1 MRVEL
6 DFFEMLYLLES
17 CLRGSHLRSTTVE
30 RFSAEFWG
38 KLTEKQR
45 NSLYRF
51 VLRDVYDGK
60 FEPRDS
66 MCGQDVWL
74 MERYDPDNQYE
85 VTVVYDGVP
94 ESARAFRHKENGRY
108 YVRPGK
114 YIAPEYITK
123 IEKLKSDEEKDS

>member
-30 RFSAEFWG
+30 RFSGEFWS
-38 KLTEKQR
+38 KFTEKQR

-51 VLRDVYDGK
+51 VLSHVYDGK

-94 ESARAFRHKENGRY
+94 ESARAFRHEENGRY